1 MAIIKTGAIFR
12 SLTFGSVNSADYG
25 VYITGEA
32 VYNAPTRAVEFVDVP
47 GRNGALILDA
57 GHWNN
62 IQVKYPAG
70 IFASDQPNF
79 RANFAAFRNAVASQ
93 IGYQRLSDTYNP
105 NEYRMAAYVSG
116 VELAPTG
123 YGQAGEFDLVF
134 DCKPQRWLT
143 SGETPETV
151 ASSGDTVT
159 NPTLYESSPLIVAE
173 GYGEIGING
182 FEMEIFDIP
191 IGAVSMYEQ
200 ESRSAQIYTTE
211 TPSWTFPYN
220 VDSFQIGDTITISGA
235 TFTWRHEDN
244 FNSGTG
250 TGYKVTN
257 FNTGSGSGYADVTW
271 LPKTWGAVFSFP
283 DIQFTVGTDSV
294 AQYTRTNTIAGVRYV
309 GGSATQVKSD
319 TQVGVAT
326 VTHDAT
332 AGTITFS
339 FSSSM
344 DVADWTYNGETMI
357 LEQSVAITF
366 AGISG
371 MSTKPVTQDIYID
384 TEIGE
389 AYTIQG
395 GEPVSLNNSVSI
407 GSDLPVLAPG
417 SNLITFDNTITSLQ
431 IVGRWWEL

>member
-70 IFASDQPNF
+70 AFASDQPNF

-116 VELAPTG
+116 VELAPAG

-182 FEMEIFDIP
+182 FEMKIFNTP
-191 IGAVSMYEQ
+191 IGAVDISGS
-200 ESRSAQIYTTE
+200 ESKSEQIYTSE
-211 TPSWTFPYN
+211 VPSWTYEYN
-220 VDSFQIGDTITISGA
+220 LSSFENGDTITVNGLALGLVVVPRFLYSYL
-235 TFTWRHEDN
+235 HQ
-244 FNSGTG
+244 
-250 TGYKVTN
+250 K
-257 FNTGSGSGYADVTW
+257 SGSGYAGVTNRRPGGNKNGREW
-271 LPKTWGAVFSFP
+271 VFP
-283 DIQFTVGTDSV
+283 AITFTVGT
-294 AQYTRTNTIAGVRYV
+294 N
-309 GGSATQVKSD
+309 GSASYTAVAEASIVKTDESASWQKD
-319 TQVGVAT
+319 INVT
-326 VTHDAT
+326 VSAVHDASAGSIAFTVQSDFDISAWNT
-332 AGTITFS
+332 ANPDYPVLQQSALCS
-339 FSSSM
+339 FSSIAGNS
-344 DVADWTYNGETMI
+344 TT
-357 LEQSVAITF
+357 SAI
-366 AGISG
+366 S
-371 MSTKPVTQDIYID
+371 DEIYID

-389 AYTIQG
+389 AYTLQG
-395 GEPVSLNNSVSI
+395 GEPASLNNSVSI